1 MGYAEVTTDVAR
13 AAQFIRD
20 GRVVA
25 FPTGTSYGLAVDAL
39 QGHALQRLRNLKHR
53 PDEKTF
59 TVFVRPE
66 LVPHF
71 FAVTDEEQQLLKKY
85 TNQALTV
92 LLTPLAALEHLA
104 QDSRVGLRVIDH
116 PLMAALA
123 AAVDVPLTATSA
135 NVTGKEP
142 CFSVTEIE
150 QHFPGILDDSDPL
163 IALAGPTTYDLSLAA
178 ILDGG
183 ELPRALPT
191 TVVKVEA
198 GQIMVIR
205 QGSVMVKLD

>member
-13 AAQFIRD
+13 AAECIRE

-59 TVFVRPE
+59 TVFVQPA
-66 LVPHF
+66 LVPRF

-85 TNQALTV
+85 ANQAMT
-92 LLTPLAALEHLA
+92 LLLKPLASLEHLA
-104 QDSRVGLRVIDH
+104 QGGRVGLRVIDH

-123 AAVDVPLTATSA
+123 AAVGRPLTATSA
-135 NVTGKEP
+135 NVAGKEP
-142 CFSVTEIE
+142 CFSVTQIK
-150 QHFPGILDDSDPL
+150 QHFPGILDDSDPA
-163 IALAGPTTYDLSLAA
+163 IAPAGPTTYDLSLAA

-183 ELPRALPT
+183 ELPQTLPT
-191 TVVKVEA
+191 TIVKVED
-198 GQIMVIR
+198 GQITIVR
-205 QGSVMVKLD
+205 QGRVIVRPS